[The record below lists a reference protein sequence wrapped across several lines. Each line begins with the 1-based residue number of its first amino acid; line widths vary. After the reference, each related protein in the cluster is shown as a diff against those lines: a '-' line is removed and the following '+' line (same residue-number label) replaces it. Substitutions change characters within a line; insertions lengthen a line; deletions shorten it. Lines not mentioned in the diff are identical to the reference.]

1 MNICVYCASSDAVA
15 PAYFRAAEA
24 LGQMIAQRGDTL
36 VYGGAGIGLM
46 GALARAVK
54 AGGGHVIGVMPRVLA
69 AEPITFALLDEF
81 VITHDLRERKARMEA
96 LADAFL
102 VLPGGFGTLEELAE
116 ILTLR
121 QLREHTKP
129 VVLLNIQRLLRA
141 ADRVVR
147 ALLPRGVSPSRGA
160 SSMPFMMMWRQALA
174 TSTLTN
180 PILPR
185 KWFEPGGERSMND
198 AQDVRVQYRDD
209 QNSEHTHRAPS
220 PSFQPL
226 WMAALGLRHPRAC
239 RPSRFMRR
247 SWSWAAAQPRRSVG
261 K

>member
-15 PAYFRAAEA
+15 PVYFRAAET
-24 LGQMIAQRGDTL
+24 LGRMIAQRGDTL

-54 AGGGHVIGVMPRVLA
+54 AGGGHVIGVMPKVLA

-81 VITHDLRERKARMEA
+81 VITDNMRERKARMEA

-129 VVLLNIQRLLRA
+129 VVLLNVQGFYEPLIALFEHYYREGFAKPWRELYAVYDDVA
-141 ADRVVR
+141 A
-147 ALLPRGVSPSRGA
+147 
-160 SSMPFMMMWRQALA
+160 ALA
-174 TSTLTN
+174 YVDAYR
-180 PILPR
+180 PILPPR
-185 KWFEPGGERSMND
+185 KWFEPGGE
-198 AQDVRVQYRDD
+198 A
-209 QNSEHTHRAPS
+209 
-220 PSFQPL
+220 
-226 WMAALGLRHPRAC
+226 
-239 RPSRFMRR
+239 
-247 SWSWAAAQPRRSVG
+247 
-261 K
+261 